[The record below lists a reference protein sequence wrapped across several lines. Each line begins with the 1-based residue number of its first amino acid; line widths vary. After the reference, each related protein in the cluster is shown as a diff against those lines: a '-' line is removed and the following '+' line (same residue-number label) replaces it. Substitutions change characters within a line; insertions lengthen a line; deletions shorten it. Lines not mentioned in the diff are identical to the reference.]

1 MMSDILLQRISALGP
16 ANAVEQENM
25 LQELM
30 QHLVLASLSRAG
42 FFSVGCFHGGT
53 CLRILYG
60 TSRFSEDLD
69 FLLKK
74 PDSSFRWGPF
84 LEHIRRDCLAD
95 GIHFEVQDK
104 KRTDTVVQKA
114 FLKTDSIGQV
124 LTLDLPF
131 QRDQRKKIRVKLE
144 VDTNP
149 PTGSRFESR
158 YITFPMTAAIT
169 TPPRMQISP
178 SSVIFSST
186 PGPGLPTLP
195 KRNSLGVLIVA
206 APVSS
211 VMPQISRILMPTA
224 SKNTPSSRASGA
236 PVEMKYFTRPPVAAR
251 ILPKTRASAT
261 ACLRDR
267 PTGTDPL
274 ASASRNRLPTPTAHE
289 KSRRLSGAPFCTPS

>member
-1 MMSDILLQRISALGP
+1 MSDILHRHISALGP

-74 PDSSFRWGPF
+74 PDPAFRWRPY
-84 LEHIRRDCLAD
+84 LERIRRDCLAD
-95 GIHFEVQDK
+95 GIHFDVQDK
-104 KRTDTVVQKA
+104 KRTDAVVQKA
-114 FLKTDSIGQV
+114 FLKTDSIGQI

-131 QRDQRKKIRVKLE
+131 ERDRRKKIRVKLE

-158 YITFPMTAAIT
+158 YITFPMTTAIT
-169 TPPRMQISP
+169 TQDLGSGFATKSHALLCRRYTKGRDWYDFLWYVSKKVVPELQLLANALHQQGPWADQMLDVTADWYLKVMRARIMEIDWKAARSDVERFVP
-178 SSVIFSST
+178 SSEQE
-186 PGPGLPTLP
+186 
-195 KRNSLGVLIVA
+195 SLALWK
-206 APVSS
+206 PDLFLN
-211 VMPQISRILMPTA
+211 QL
-224 SKNTPSSRASGA
+224 
-236 PVEMKYFTRPPVAAR
+236 
-251 ILPKTRASAT
+251 
-261 ACLRDR
+261 DR
-267 PTGTDPL
+267 L
-274 ASASRNRLPTPTAHE
+274 AEYL
-289 KSRRLSGAPFCTPS
+289 LL